1 MAYFCHQ
8 VSFTTSAWTRVLQN
22 TEDRFHAVRVPIES
36 LGGKVLG
43 AFFAIDSYDVLLLSE
58 LPEDVTSGAVDLAL
72 FAGGDVAHIHSTRLL
87 SASQV
92 LEAAKKP
99 GAYPD
104 RPVLRALAASA
115 G

>member
-8 VSFTTSAWTRVLQN
+8 VSFTTSAWNRVLQN
-22 TEDRFHAVRVPIES
+22 TEDRFQTIRAPIES

-58 LPEDVTSGAVDLAL
+58 LPEDVTAGALDIAL

-87 SASQV
+87 NAAQV
-92 LEAAKKP
+92 LEA
-99 GAYPD
+99 GAHPS
-104 RPVLRALAASA
+104 RPIARVLAASA